1 MIVSKRG
8 DKAQTHR
15 AFIDRIENMLSHKSV
30 LTPTAADLYLIS
42 YYNSVVDSRICVS
55 FLPMSLGA

>member
-15 AFIDRIENMLSHKSV
+15 AFIDRIENMLSHTSV
-30 LTPTAADLYLIS
+30 LTHTAADLYLIY
-42 YYNSVVDSRICVS
+42 YYNSVVDSRI
-55 FLPMSLGA
+55 

>member
-15 AFIDRIENMLSHKSV
+15 AFIDRIENMLSHTSIWKH
-30 LTPTAADLYLIS
+30 TAPDMYLI
-42 YYNSVVDSRICVS
+42 Y
-55 FLPMSLGA
+55 LL

>member
-15 AFIDRIENMLSHKSV
+15 AFIDRIENMLSHTSV
-30 LTPTAADLYLIS
+30 LTPTATDLYLTY
-42 YYNSVVDSRICVS
+42 YYNSVVDSRI
-55 FLPMSLGA
+55 